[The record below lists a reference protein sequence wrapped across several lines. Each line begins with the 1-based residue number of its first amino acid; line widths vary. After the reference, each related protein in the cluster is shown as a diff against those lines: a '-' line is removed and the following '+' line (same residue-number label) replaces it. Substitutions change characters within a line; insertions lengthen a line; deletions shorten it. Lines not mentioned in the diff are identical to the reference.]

1 MNPNDVMADTV
12 HWGINPPLKHHLPIS
27 CQAPPPPETGKLSK
41 PPHFLSNPPSKL
53 VFREPPLK
61 VRSFSEPSTY

>member
-27 CQAPPPPETGKLSK
+27 CQAPPPETGKLSK
-41 PPHFLSNPPSKL
+41 PPPLSKQS
-53 VFREPPLK
+53 PL
-61 VRSFSEPSTY
+61 